1 MNKNLQKKAYMMPR
15 IHVLGLMA
23 QNQVLTGSETGP
35 RFDVATNLPG
45 LGGFGGGYNPA
56 NGD

>member
-1 MNKNLQKKAYMMPR
+1 MMPR